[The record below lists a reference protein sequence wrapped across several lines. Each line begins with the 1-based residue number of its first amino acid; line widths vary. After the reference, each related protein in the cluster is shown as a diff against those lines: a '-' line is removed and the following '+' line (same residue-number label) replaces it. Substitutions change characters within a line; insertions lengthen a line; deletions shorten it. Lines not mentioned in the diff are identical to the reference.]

1 MRYFYFMTKPGPAA
15 ARQITRYDNRK
26 LYDAAAR
33 GYVTLL
39 ELRARVVAGEDLEV
53 VDQKTGE
60 DLTTLTLAQVLLDGL
75 RGSTARIPRQVLAHL
90 IRLAFG
96 PAVAWKQGGGPVEAA
111 ARARQEAERIAGA
124 LLAKGRLTLDDA
136 AALRHE
142 LSHSVHHIVT
152 EAQAGIEDRLRA
164 LFRHEPDG
172 PRKALLALEERL
184 EGFARRVKA
193 PAPAPRKTSRARKRP
208 STRKP

>member
-1 MRYFYFMTKPGPAA
+1 MPRLGAST

-33 GYVTLL
+33 GYVTLE

-60 DLTTLTLAQVLLDGL
+60 DLTTLTLAQVLLEGL
-75 RGSTARIPRQVLAHL
+75 RGSTAQIPRQVLAHL

-96 PAVAWKQGGGPVEAA
+96 PAVAWKQGGGPAEAA
-111 ARARQEAERIAGA
+111 TRARQEAERIAGA

-164 LFRHEPDG
+164 LFRPDPDG
-172 PRKALLALEERL
+172 PRQALLGLEERL
-184 EGFARRVKA
+184 DGFARRVKA
-193 PAPAPRKTSRARKRP
+193 RAPAPRKTPRARKRP
-208 STRKP
+208 SPRRP